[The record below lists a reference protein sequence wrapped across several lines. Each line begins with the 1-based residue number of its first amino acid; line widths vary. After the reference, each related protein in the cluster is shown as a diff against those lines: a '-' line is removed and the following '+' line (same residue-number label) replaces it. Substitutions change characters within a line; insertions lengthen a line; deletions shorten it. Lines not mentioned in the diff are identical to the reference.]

1 LGVKEIKKIVFSRR
15 MGFKNQGEVIAII
28 HGGVVRS
35 LFTCPICQGHA
46 WLKKCVF
53 YQKQLHRRWTLN
65 SMTTFIFIILFMK
78 TWLIPIKID
87 ESVSYSWG
95 KYNLY
100 NRFLYKK
107 LDEMPSGT
115 RLATFRCLEDKIPA
129 GYHMVE
135 SKVGCLLKFWLKI

>member
-1 LGVKEIKKIVFSRR
+1 
-15 MGFKNQGEVIAII
+15 
-28 HGGVVRS
+28 
-35 LFTCPICQGHA
+35 
-46 WLKKCVF
+46 
-53 YQKQLHRRWTLN
+53 
-65 SMTTFIFIILFMK
+65 MK